1 MVIVLTT
8 MLLLHWNIYVLLGAL
23 KHHLRDIVTNKLH
36 EVRVWSQQISC
47 NMNGMLFVIIDR
59 YTALTPA
66 LRQTCIFSYIYKL
79 SWSIMFCSYG
89 HTWHL
94 FGMQSVPFSNVYFWL
109 CPSLSFFLPF
119 FHLLLLLPLQ
129 GEIFLGWETLVN

>member
-36 EVRVWSQQISC
+36 EVRVLSQQISC

-66 LRQTCIFSYIYKL
+66 LRQTCIFSYMYISSHGSLCFVLMGILGIYLGCNQFPFPTSISDSVLL
-79 SWSIMFCSYG
+79 S
-89 HTWHL
+89 L
-94 FGMQSVPFSNVYFWL
+94 FSFLFFIFFFFFRCRGKYFWD
-109 CPSLSFFLPF
+109 
-119 FHLLLLLPLQ
+119 
-129 GEIFLGWETLVN
+129 GRR